1 MACTIS
7 PAVQVTALAV
17 FAAPRHSIAIMAMV
31 SDLTTPLAISR
42 SFRAIPLVTW
52 SSRFAFMCRH
62 LDVFRQ
68 CIGRWF
74 VGSRLRSCVFLGI
87 FGADQRN
94 LGITVIYLPS
104 CIIFPGVFASL
115 ASTNKYADY
124 YYHVRSLF
132 EARAIA
138 RISPVAELRR

>member
-7 PAVQVTALAV
+7 PAVQVTAWAAL
-17 FAAPRHSIAIMAMV
+17 AAPRHSIAIMATV

-42 SFRAIPLVTW
+42 FFRAIPLVTW

-87 FGADQRN
+87 FGRTNATSE
-94 LGITVIYLPS
+94 LLLLLFIYPPVLF
-104 CIIFPGVFASL
+104 FPAF
-115 ASTNKYADY
+115 
-124 YYHVRSLF
+124 F
-132 EARAIA
+132 
-138 RISPVAELRR
+138 

>member
-7 PAVQVTALAV
+7 PAVQVTAWAAL
-17 FAAPRHSIAIMAMV
+17 AAPRHSIAIMAMV

-42 SFRAIPLVTW
+42 FFRAIPLVTW

-87 FGADQRN
+87 FGANQRN
-94 LGITVIYLPS
+94 LGITVTVIYLPS

-115 ASTNKYADY
+115 ASTNKYA
-124 YYHVRSLF
+124 
-132 EARAIA
+132 
-138 RISPVAELRR
+138 